1 MDLNKLTKKSMEAV
15 QDAQNIA
22 LKNKNPEISDLH
34 LHYALVADVEGIV
47 NKTLERWELIWKATL
62 RT

>member
-34 LHYALVADVEGIV
+34 LHYALVADVEDGCWYG
-47 NKTLERWELIWKATL
+47 KLP
-62 RT
+62 